1 MAAAA
6 AMTTIETSSST
17 TTVEVAT
24 RYYCS
29 VAVLSPS
36 LVLSLLF
43 YRSKNFVDIILV
55 DRQINFALEIL
66 VLSKSKRIVFFIIF
80 I

>member
-55 DRQINFALEIL
+55 DRQINLALDL
-66 VLSKSKRIVFFIIF
+66 ATSAGKTLYDPGVP
-80 I
+80 